1 MEESFPLTV
10 VFKKHEGELV
20 VDTKLGVMKLEAFLK
35 ELPEGAKV
43 EVTYEVK
50 HSKVSYAQLSK
61 LHKCIRIVASHTG
74 HTFDE
79 IKSIVKIKAGLYTH
93 ADRVESFAELSKEEM
108 SKVIQTVIELGASMG
123 INLEG

>member
-1 MEESFPLTV
+1 MEESIPLTV

-43 EVTYEVK
+43 EVTYEVT

-61 LHKCIRIVASHTG
+61 LHKCIRIIASHTG
-74 HTFDE
+74 HSFDE
-79 IKSIVKIKAGLYTH
+79 IKDIVKMKAGLYSDKTKLK
-93 ADRVESFAELSKEEM
+93 SFADLSKDEI
-108 SKVIQTVIELGASMG
+108 SLAITTVMELGQELGLS
-123 INLEG
+123 L